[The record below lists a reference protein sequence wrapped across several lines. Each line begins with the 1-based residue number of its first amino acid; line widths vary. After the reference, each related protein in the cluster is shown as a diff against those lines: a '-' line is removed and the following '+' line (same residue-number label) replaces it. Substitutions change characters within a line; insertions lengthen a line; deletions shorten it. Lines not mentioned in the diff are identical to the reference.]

1 MLRFISVVVLAL
13 VLTGCNLAASGSVE
27 AVPTATSVRMPQTTL
42 VPTLQRV
49 FQPVTRAS
57 ATRPGSTASAE
68 ASASADCPT
77 PDGDG
82 PRPVH
87 TVDAV
92 LDYPSQTLQVRQT
105 TVYTNLTGE
114 TLTDF
119 VMNIEPNRWLEVFTL
134 RGVLQ
139 KTLGRGSIQPGYDLT
154 GRRLYLELVEPLAP
168 NCTLEVEMLF
178 EIVVPPVRTGV
189 DAFKGFFGHTDRQ
202 INLGHWLPSAAERL
216 GDEWITRQAMFVG
229 EQEVVG
235 LADWDVTLKIENAPE
250 TLAIAAPGTV
260 QLLGANHARYQLDG
274 ARDFTISVGDGLS
287 MQQATA
293 EDGTAIEVYT
303 FADATL
309 YTASGVIDAGNHAL
323 NVALRSFETYVKLF
337 GDYPYERLLVVQG
350 DFPDGM
356 EFSGIVFVSSDWFK
370 NHTGN
375 PADFL
380 TLITAHE
387 VAHQWW
393 YTRVGS
399 DPALTPWLD
408 EALSTYSEYVFIEQF
423 YPNLKDWWWQFRVE
437 SHSPQGFVDST
448 IYEFSSIRA
457 YINAV
462 YLRGVTMLHALRNDL
477 GTEVFFDLLRR
488 YADTFDGQVATS
500 ADFWTLLT
508 PEQLERTRRTREVFL
523 RRPDF
528 AQADSGG

>member
-1 MLRFISVVVLAL
+1 MIVVVFAV
-13 VLTGCNLAASGSVE
+13 VLTGCNLAQSGNVE
-27 AVPTATSVRMPQTTL
+27 VQPTATSVRMPQTTL

-49 FQPVTRAS
+49 FQPVAKGVATRAVD
-57 ATRPGSTASAE
+57 AVAASTAS
-68 ASASADCPT
+68 SACPLPDDANAPSA
-77 PDGDG
+77 
-82 PRPVH
+82 VH

-92 LDYPSQTLQVRQT
+92 LDYPTQTIQARQI

-134 RGVLQ
+134 QGVLQ
-139 KTLGRGSIQPGYDLT
+139 KTRGRGSIQPGFDFT

-168 NCTLEVEMLF
+168 NCTLEVELLF

-202 INLGHWLPSAAERL
+202 INLGHWLPSAAERI

-235 LADWDVTLKIENAPE
+235 RADWDVTLKIENAPE
-250 TLAIAAPGTV
+250 TLVIAAPGRV
-260 QLLGANHARYQLDG
+260 QQLGANHARYLLDG
-274 ARDFTISVGDGLS
+274 ARDFTVSLGDGLNV
-287 MQQATA
+287 QQATA
-293 EDGTAIEVYT
+293 ENGVTVELYT
-303 FADATL
+303 FDDATI
-309 YTASGVIDAGNHAL
+309 YTASGVVDSGNHAL
-323 NVALRSFETYVKLF
+323 NVALRAFESFVKLF
-337 GDYPYERLLVVQG
+337 GDYPYDRLLVVQG

-356 EFSGIVFVSSDWFK
+356 EFSGIVFVSTTWFK
-370 NHTGN
+370 GYADN

-387 VAHQWW
+387 ISHQWW
-393 YTRVGS
+393 YARVGS

-408 EALSTYSEYVFIEQF
+408 EALSTYSEYIFIEQF
-423 YPNLKDWWWQFRVE
+423 YPHLKDWWWQFRVE
-437 SHSPQGFVDST
+437 SHTPEGFVDST

-462 YLRGVTMLHALRNDL
+462 YLRGVTMLHALRSDL

-488 YADTFDGQVATS
+488 YADTFDGKVASS
-500 ADFWTLLT
+500 ADFWALLT

-523 RRPDF
+523 RRPDL